1 MMSKDVLVSQGQ
13 IALVNQSAVLTFT
26 PSAVFLPQV
35 DIVFFSL
42 HFGQLL
48 STKVVLKLND
58 KLPNYAS

>member
-1 MMSKDVLVSQGQ
+1 MSQGQ

-26 PSAVFLPQV
+26 PSAAFLPQV